1 MSHCSFHAQCCLF
14 VLIPVSVSLSLND
27 VLMSSVPVTMDPNT
41 GSVCLGVSPDLSSVF
56 VCEEQPLPDN
66 PERFVSPQSIL
77 ASQTFGS
84 GRHSW
89 EVEVGDNS
97 HWALGVA
104 SESVHRKDRSN
115 SDVNPSPA
123 LDSDIDPG
131 GGLWTVSLSSGEFW
145 ASPGPSTPLRLKRRP
160 TRVRIQLDW
169 ERGCLTFSDPGDNA
183 LIYRFKQQWSSILR
197 PYFST
202 TCSKHPLSV
211 TAAKVTVS
219 IE

>member
-1 MSHCSFHAQCCLF
+1 
-14 VLIPVSVSLSLND
+14 
-27 VLMSSVPVTMDPNT
+27 MDPNT
-41 GSVCLGVSPDLSSVF
+41 GSPCLAVSPDLSSVS
-56 VCEEQPLPDN
+56 VCEEQLLPDN

-77 ASQTFGS
+77 GSEGFIS
-84 GRHSW
+84 GRHCW

-104 SESVHRKDRSN
+104 SESVHRKDWSN
-115 SDVNPSPA
+115 SDLTQSAV

-145 ASPGPSTPLRLKRRP
+145 AFPGQSTPLRLRRKP

-169 ERGCLTFSDPGDNA
+169 ERGCLTFSDASDNT
-183 LIYRFKQQWSSILR
+183 LIYRFKKQWSGILR
-197 PYFST
+197 PYLST
-202 TCSKHPLSV
+202 TCSKQSLKI
-211 TAAKVTVS
+211 TAGRVTVN